1 MSIPKKERP
10 RLQVSARLTV
20 AYNLRRLRTA
30 RGWQQ
35 DRLSYEAGL
44 HRAMIGHLENSR
56 RNFTID
62 TIDALAG
69 AFEVNLEELFLPIPG
84 DVEAAA

>member
-1 MSIPKKERP
+1 MPKKEKP

-30 RGWQQ
+30 RGWHQE
-35 DRLSYEAGL
+35 RLSYEAGL

-56 RNFTID
+56 RSYSID
-62 TIDALAG
+62 TLDALAG
-69 AFEVNLEELFLPIPG
+69 ALEVELHEFLLPIPSDVG
-84 DVEAAA
+84 DSV

>member
-1 MSIPKKERP
+1 M
-10 RLQVSARLTV
+10 QVSARLTV
-20 AYNLRRLRTA
+20 AYNLRRLRTE

-56 RNFTID
+56 RNFAID
-62 TIDALAG
+62 TLDALAG
-69 AFEVNLEELFLPIPG
+69 ALEINLEELFVPIPD
-84 DVEAAA
+84 DVGAAA